1 MFSKAVIALGL
12 IASATYSYA
21 TPITITQTYANVS
34 YYDYGET
41 SGVAY
46 GQAPTDDWIFKG
58 TVDSNAVNISPW
70 ADAGAYQLT
79 KLTLTQASLGLLDI
93 EITNAPVLF
102 FYPDR
107 FGFSFNVNGNTPWTV
122 IVYESDHFT
131 GGNTLDEYLAL
142 ITTPLVNH
150 SYTSFGPQWD
160 GFALEDG
167 RRLYG
172 WGFGLGIPSVSASVP
187 EPTSLALLFL
197 GLGLL
202 TYSMR
207 RNEVK

>member
-1 MFSKAVIALGL
+1 MFRKAVAALGL
-12 IASATYSYA
+12 IAFAAYSHA
-21 TPITITQTYANVS
+21 TPITITQTYSNVHYS
-34 YYDYGET
+34 DYGVT

-58 TVDSNAVNISPW
+58 TVDSNAVNISPL
-70 ADAGAYQLT
+70 AGGAYHLT
-79 KLTLTQASLGLLDI
+79 KLSLTQASLGLFDI
-93 EITNAPVLF
+93 GITNAPVLV

-107 FGFSFNVNGNTPWTV
+107 FAFAFNINGWSPWTV
-122 IVYESDHFT
+122 IVYESNHFT
-131 GGNTLDEYLAL
+131 SAHTLDEYLAL
-142 ITTPLVNH
+142 ITTPLVND

-172 WGFGLGIPSVSASVP
+172 WGFGLGTPAVSGAIP
-187 EPTSLALLFL
+187 EPTSLALLLL

-202 TYSMR
+202 TYGMR
-207 RNEVK
+207 RRKAK

>member
-1 MFSKAVIALGL
+1 M
-12 IASATYSYA
+12 ASATYSHA
-21 TPITITQTYANVS
+21 TLITITQTYSNVS
-34 YYDYGET
+34 YSDYDET

-46 GQAPTDDWIFKG
+46 GQTPTDDWIFKG

-70 ADAGAYQLT
+70 ADVGAYQLT
-79 KLTLTQASLGLLDI
+79 KLTLTQASLGLFDS

-107 FGFSFNVNGNTPWTV
+107 FGFALNVNGQSPWTV

-131 GGNTLDEYLAL
+131 NANTLDEYLAL
-142 ITTPLVNH
+142 ITTPLVND
-150 SYTSFGPQWD
+150 SYTGFGPQWD
-160 GFALEDG
+160 GFTLEDG

-172 WGFGLGIPSVSASVP
+172 FGFGLGIPSVSASVP